1 MLNPVPPRPV
11 PEKRTGKDDAIL
23 RETPPFLR
31 LRSIE
36 QNPRSSYT
44 FWPLSPTI
52 QRLDFVVRIAGIEA
66 GSIAE
71 ELQLEIGTRI
81 VRINGERVR
90 DGIDLTFLLADM
102 DLALETV
109 SPSGNVQVVE
119 LQREEGEAIGIIPAP
134 DAVRECANECVFCFI
149 DGNPKDA
156 RRSLWLRD
164 DDFRLSFTYGSY
176 VTLTN
181 LGPKGLQRLVDQKI
195 SPLYVSVHATEP
207 EVRIRLL
214 KNERAG
220 LILDQLRFLLDGG
233 LEVHT
238 QAVICPGWNEGR
250 HLDRTMSD
258 LFGLGEGVRT
268 LSVVPVGLT
277 KYNLNRPVRLLNP
290 GEAREAVAQVQ
301 RFRDGARK
309 ERGQGWVYA
318 ADEMYLRGGL
328 PLPPL
333 AHYDQWDLTENGVGA
348 VARFLDEFQKGIRDV
363 PRLEGRRIRIF
374 TGESMEPFMT
384 EMAPRIAAATGA
396 SVLVHKVV
404 NRFYGE
410 MVTVA
415 GLLGGRD
422 LLAAAADPQPTD
434 VILLPREAL
443 NADDLF
449 IDSFSL
455 PEFRE
460 AVAPARV
467 LPALEITE
475 ALRSL

>member
-90 DGIDLTFLLADM
+90 DGIDLTFLLADT
-102 DLALETV
+102 DLIVETV
-109 SPSGNVQVVE
+109 SPSGDTQVVE
-119 LQREEGEAIGIIPAP
+119 LQREEGEAIGIVPAP

-207 EVRIRLL
+207 EVRIRH
-214 KNERAG
+214 R
-220 LILDQLRFLLDGG
+220 I
-233 LEVHT
+233 
-238 QAVICPGWNEGR
+238 
-250 HLDRTMSD
+250 DR
-258 LFGLGEGVRT
+258 
-268 LSVVPVGLT
+268 
-277 KYNLNRPVRLLNP
+277 LN
-290 GEAREAVAQVQ
+290 
-301 RFRDGARK
+301 
-309 ERGQGWVYA
+309 GQ
-318 ADEMYLRGGL
+318 
-328 PLPPL
+328 
-333 AHYDQWDLTENGVGA
+333 
-348 VARFLDEFQKGIRDV
+348 
-363 PRLEGRRIRIF
+363 
-374 TGESMEPFMT
+374 
-384 EMAPRIAAATGA
+384 
-396 SVLVHKVV
+396 
-404 NRFYGE
+404 
-410 MVTVA
+410 
-415 GLLGGRD
+415 
-422 LLAAAADPQPTD
+422 
-434 VILLPREAL
+434 
-443 NADDLF
+443 
-449 IDSFSL
+449 
-455 PEFRE
+455 
-460 AVAPARV
+460 ARV
-467 LPALEITE
+467 TE
-475 ALRSL
+475 RFDVRAVEPRPCL